1 MKDIKE
7 LLENCL
13 YFSSGQLFREINT
26 LAEINFAPLGLTPS
40 YAFLLMIIHDKKEVA
55 TGDAAKIIG
64 LNASTITRL
73 ADKLISRKLINRRQ
87 EGRNIYLTTTNEL
100 TAFIPKVYACWEQ
113 LGVDYTIVLGEA
125 SVNDLKLKI
134 NLANKKF

>member
-13 YFSSGQLFREINT
+13 YFSSGQLFREIST

-73 ADKLISRKLINRRQ
+73 ADKLISRKLISRRQ
-87 EGRNIYLTTTNEL
+87 EGRNIYLTTTDEL
-100 TAFIPKVYACWEQ
+100 TDFIPKVYACWEQ
-113 LGVDYTIVLGEA
+113 LGVDYTNVLGET
-125 SVNDLKLKI
+125 SVNELKLKI